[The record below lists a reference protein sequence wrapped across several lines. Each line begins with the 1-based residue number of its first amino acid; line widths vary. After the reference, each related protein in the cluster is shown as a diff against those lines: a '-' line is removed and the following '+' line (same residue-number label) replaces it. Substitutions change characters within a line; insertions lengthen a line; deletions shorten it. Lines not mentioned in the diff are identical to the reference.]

1 MPTIRK
7 KGEGQWHVQIR
18 KRGYPAQTKTFTK
31 EVDARR
37 WATIIESEMERG
49 VFVSRTEAEGTLVR
63 QVLKRY
69 EQEVLPTKRGQMQDK
84 SRIKLLIEEFGEYR
98 MASLTSTQIAKYRDE
113 RLKVVAPQTVI
124 HEINMLNRVLKAATL
139 DWGIALP
146 GGLPTAQIR
155 KPTKP
160 RGRDRRVT
168 AEEIS
173 KILDVTES
181 AELRTIVTLAVE
193 TGMRRGELASL
204 LWDNVNLKKQTA
216 HLPKTKT
223 DVPRTIPLSKTAVK
237 ALKTFGV
244 KKEGRVFALQG
255 ESMSQA
261 FERACAPHR
270 ANIEDLRFHDFR
282 HEATSRLFEKG
293 LNVMEVAAITGHK
306 TLDMLK
312 RYTHLRAEDLAKKRK
327 RKASTVWT
335 R

>member
-7 KGEGQWHVQIR
+7 KGEGQYHVQIR
-18 KRGYPAQTKTFTK
+18 KRGYPTQTKTFAK
-31 EVDARR
+31 EADAKR

-49 VFVSRTEAEGTLVR
+49 IFVSRNEAEATLVKE
-63 QVLKRY
+63 VLQRY
-69 EQEVLPTKRGQMQDK
+69 ADEVLPTKRSEQSDK
-84 SRIKLLIEEFGEYR
+84 SRIKTLMDAFGDYR
-98 MASLTSTQIAKYRDE
+98 LASLTSTQVAKFRDQ
-113 RLKVVAPQTVI
+113 RLQIVGPQSVI
-124 HEINMLNRVLKAATL
+124 HEINLLNRVLKAATM

-146 GGLPTAQIR
+146 GGLPTAQVR

-168 AEEIS
+168 ETEIK
-173 KILDVTES
+173 KILESTES

-193 TGMRRGELASL
+193 TGMRRNELACL
-204 LWDNVNLKKQTA
+204 EWEEIDLKKQTA

-223 DVPRTIPLSKTAVK
+223 DVPRTVPLSKLAVATLK
-237 ALKTFGV
+237 AFV
-244 KKEGRVFALQG
+244 PKKEGRVFSLQA

-261 FERACAPHR
+261 FERACESHR
-270 ANIEDLRFHDFR
+270 ANIEGVRFHDLR

-312 RYTHLRAEDLAKKRK
+312 RYTHLRAEDLAKKLK
-327 RKASTVWT
+327 
-335 R
+335 